1 MTEQPHEVG
10 HGTLIDDGAG
20 LARVTRCN
28 VRQRPGRLKLEL
40 AIVVTRQEADKL
52 GQNVRLKTYDARCYF
67 FIESNLDDIVN
78 GRVTLATEHF
88 AAALSRIIILLFIVE
103 MNTMIDLINR
113 HNVVIWT
120 GMKVLLLQGRGGNIV

>member
-1 MTEQPHEVG
+1 MT
-10 HGTLIDDGAG
+10 L
-20 LARVTRCN
+20 
-28 VRQRPGRLKLEL
+28 
-40 AIVVTRQEADKL
+40 VVT
-52 GQNVRLKTYDARCYF
+52 F

-78 GRVTLATEHF
+78 GWVTLATEHF
-88 AAALSRIIILLFIVE
+88 TAALSRIIILLFIVE

>member
-1 MTEQPHEVG
+1 MT
-10 HGTLIDDGAG
+10 L
-20 LARVTRCN
+20 
-28 VRQRPGRLKLEL
+28 
-40 AIVVTRQEADKL
+40 VVT
-52 GQNVRLKTYDARCYF
+52 F

-88 AAALSRIIILLFIVE
+88 TAALSRIIILLFIVE